1 MSSSAWDL
9 KSRMHEVG
17 IAANAAC
24 GDWGHG
30 GRKAEMEE
38 NLKAEKGKVC
48 SRQLA
53 VFRKRGEEKLE
64 T

>member
-1 MSSSAWDL
+1 
-9 KSRMHEVG
+9 MHEVG